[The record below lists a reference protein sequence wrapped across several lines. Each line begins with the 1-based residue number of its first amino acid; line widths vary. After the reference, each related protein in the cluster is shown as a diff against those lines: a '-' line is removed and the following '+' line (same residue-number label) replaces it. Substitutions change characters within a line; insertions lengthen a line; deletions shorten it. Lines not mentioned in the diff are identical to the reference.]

1 MSPDWRMGSSRCPGS
16 GTQLLART
24 YVIRKVEESDRAKW
38 EGWAHAEEE
47 RGEFDMA
54 QMPRDTRRKWEAE

>member
-1 MSPDWRMGSSRCPGS
+1 M
-16 GTQLLART
+16 ART